1 MMKIYYLSDTQSH
14 NLWYQ
19 KETFKYE
26 IVIEDLITKKNVC
39 VKKHFFVI
47 NFPWK
52 TGIDHKKY

>member
-47 NFPWK
+47 NFP
-52 TGIDHKKY
+52 